1 MAGRLTAH
9 VSRRPVV
16 GECIGP
22 GGLAGLQNRDGGA
35 SGVSGG
41 FDSHTLPLQGG
52 RAEKAARA
60 ENSSRF
66 RSSAFSVV
74 SAFSALALLV
84 VVPDAVEAQADTTRP
99 QYVQAPVSPMGAFFR
114 SLAIPGWAQAKLDR
128 RLTGGI
134 FLGFEGIALGM
145 IIKADRELEY
155 MKSRG
160 DSTESLEN
168 KRQEREDWITLLV
181 FNHLFA
187 ALDGFVGSHLYDFP
201 DEVKLRA
208 SPKGFG
214 AVVTI
219 PVRIR

>member
-1 MAGRLTAH
+1 MRRGWKSVRLTSHA
-9 VSRRPVV
+9 SRLTVV

-41 FDSHTLPLQGG
+41 FDSHTLPLQDVEGVRG
-52 RAEKAARA
+52 VRGVLRYAT
-60 ENSSRF
+60 NVTY
-66 RSSAFSVV
+66 AFYALVV
-74 SAFSALALLV
+74 LALL
-84 VVPDAVEAQADTTRP
+84 PTNAYAQADTASAIYRT
-99 QYVQAPVSPMGAFFR
+99 APVSPMGAFFR
-114 SLAIPGWAQAKLDR
+114 SLAVPGWAQAKLDR

-134 FLGFEGIALGM
+134 FLAFEGIALGM
-145 IIKADRELEY
+145 IIKSDRELAYLE
-155 MKSRG
+155 KRG
-160 DSTESLEN
+160 DTEEAIAD
-168 KRQEREDWITLLV
+168 KKQEREDWITLLV

-201 DEVKLRA
+201 DEVRFRA

-219 PVRIR
+219 PVRIP

>member
-1 MAGRLTAH
+1 MAGRFTARGLRLTE
-9 VSRRPVV
+9 V

-41 FDSHTLPLQGG
+41 FDSHTLPLQGVKG
-52 RAEKAARA
+52 VPGVRGVRLYAKYALCAVVLLGCLPRAA
-60 ENSSRF
+60 
-66 RSSAFSVV
+66 
-74 SAFSALALLV
+74 
-84 VVPDAVEAQADTTRP
+84 DAQADTTRP

-128 RLTGGI
+128 RLTGSI

-145 IIKADRELEY
+145 AIKADRELAY
-155 MKSRG
+155 MKARG
-160 DSTESLEN
+160 DSAEAIDN
-168 KRQEREDWITLLV
+168 KRQEREDWITLVV

-208 SPKGFG
+208 SPNGVG

>member
-1 MAGRLTAH
+1 MRRADRLTAH
-9 VSRRPVV
+9 GSRLTVV

-35 SGVSGG
+35 SGVFGG
-41 FDSHTLPLQGG
+41 FDSHTLPLIGG
-52 RAEKAARA
+52 KAVSAEKADK
-60 ENSSRF
+60 SF
-66 RSSAFSVV
+66 FSAHSAL
-74 SAFSALALLV
+74 SAFSALFLLV
-84 VVPDAVEAQADTTRP
+84 ALPNVATAQADTTRP

-145 IIKADRELEY
+145 VIKADRELEY

-160 DSTESLEN
+160 DSTESIEN
-168 KRQEREDWITLLV
+168 KRQEREDWITLVV

-201 DEVKLRA
+201 DEVKIRA

>member
-1 MAGRLTAH
+1 MGEPLTAH
-9 VSRRPVV
+9 CSPLTVV

-41 FDSHTLPLQGG
+41 FDSHTLPLQ
-52 RAEKAARA
+52 RRV
-60 ENSSRF
+60 RT
-66 RSSAFSVV
+66 VTV
-74 SAFSALALLV
+74 STVLTALALMFAG
-84 VVPDAVEAQADTTRP
+84 PRAVLAQADTTRP
-99 QYVQAPVSPMGAFFR
+99 QYVQSPVSPMGAFFR

-128 RLTGGI
+128 RLTGAI

-145 IIKADRELEY
+145 VIKADRELDY
-155 MKSRG
+155 MRSRG
-160 DSTESLEN
+160 DSAQAIDN
-168 KRQEREDWITLLV
+168 KKQEREDWITLLV

>member
-1 MAGRLTAH
+1 MRDLLTAH
-9 VSRRPVV
+9 CSPLTVV

-41 FDSHTLPLQGG
+41 FDSHTLPLQAGST
-52 RAEKAARA
+52 ALTALT
-60 ENSSRF
+60 
-66 RSSAFSVV
+66 V
-74 SAFSALALLV
+74 LALMLAS
-84 VVPDAVEAQADTTRP
+84 PRTMIAQADTTRP

-114 SLAIPGWAQAKLDR
+114 SLTIPGWAQAKLDR

-145 IIKADRELEY
+145 VIKADRELAY
-155 MKSRG
+155 LKARG
-160 DSTESLEN
+160 DSAEVLEN

-201 DEVKLRA
+201 DEIRFRA
-208 SPKGFG
+208 APGGVG

-219 PVRIR
+219 PFRIP

>member
-1 MAGRLTAH
+1 MAVLLTAH
-9 VSRRPVV
+9 CSPLTVV

-41 FDSHTLPLQGG
+41 FDSHTLPSIGG
-52 RAEKAARA
+52 SAEKAEKA
-60 ENSSRF
+60 ESF
-66 RSSAFSVV
+66 
-74 SAFSALALLV
+74 FSALSAVAALSAALLAGL
-84 VVPDAVEAQADTTRP
+84 PTPACAQADTTRP

-114 SLAIPGWAQAKLDR
+114 SLAVPGWGQAKLDR

-134 FLGFEGIALGM
+134 FIGFEGIALGM
-145 IIKADRELEY
+145 IIKADRELDY
-155 MKSRG
+155 MRERG
-160 DSTESLEN
+160 DSAQSIEN
-168 KRQEREDWITLLV
+168 KKQEREDWITLLI

>member
-9 VSRRPVV
+9 VLRLTVV

-41 FDSHTLPLQGG
+41 FDSHTLPLKRWRTTVPTVLTILTLMFAGQ
-52 RAEKAARA
+52 RAV
-60 ENSSRF
+60 F
-66 RSSAFSVV
+66 
-74 SAFSALALLV
+74 
-84 VVPDAVEAQADTTRP
+84 AQADSTRP
-99 QYVQAPVSPMGAFFR
+99 LYVQAPVSPLGAFFR
-114 SLAIPGWAQAKLDR
+114 SLAIPGWGQAKLDR

-145 IIKADRELEY
+145 AIKADRELQY
-155 MKSRG
+155 MKARG
-160 DSTESLEN
+160 DSTESIEN
-168 KRQEREDWITLLV
+168 KRQEREDWITLVV

-208 SPKGFG
+208 SPKCFG

-219 PVRIR
+219 PFRIR

>member
-1 MAGRLTAH
+1 MDERLTAH
-9 VSRRPVV
+9 GSGLTAV

-41 FDSHTLPLQGG
+41 FDSHTLPLNGGKAG
-52 RAEKAARA
+52 RAEKAEKSSFSAHSALSALSALVVLVTLPDVARA
-60 ENSSRF
+60 QTDS
-66 RSSAFSVV
+66 
-74 SAFSALALLV
+74 
-84 VVPDAVEAQADTTRP
+84 THP

-168 KRQEREDWITLLV
+168 KRQEREDWITLLL

>member
-1 MAGRLTAH
+1 MSWRSTARTARTARTAGTARTALTA
-9 VSRRPVV
+9 
-16 GECIGP
+16 
-22 GGLAGLQNRDGGA
+22 LA
-35 SGVSGG
+35 V
-41 FDSHTLPLQGG
+41 
-52 RAEKAARA
+52 
-60 ENSSRF
+60 
-66 RSSAFSVV
+66 
-74 SAFSALALLV
+74 LALTVLG
-84 VVPDAVEAQADTTRP
+84 PTRSFGQADTTRP
-99 QYVQAPVSPMGAFFR
+99 QYIQAPVSPMGAFFR

-160 DSTESLEN
+160 DSTQSIEN

-219 PVRIR
+219 PVRFR

>member
-1 MAGRLTAH
+1 MGEPLTAH
-9 VSRRPVV
+9 CSPLTVV

-41 FDSHTLPLQGG
+41 FDSHTLPLQDV
-52 RAEKAARA
+52 RTQKTHRTQSPLFFCVLCVLCVFA
-60 ENSSRF
+60 SR
-66 RSSAFSVV
+66 
-74 SAFSALALLV
+74 LA
-84 VVPDAVEAQADTTRP
+84 AQADTTRP
-99 QYVQAPVSPMGAFFR
+99 QYVQVPVSPMGAFFR

-128 RLTGGI
+128 RLTGAI

-145 IIKADRELEY
+145 VIKADRELDY
-155 MKSRG
+155 MRSRG
-160 DSTESLEN
+160 DSAQAIDN
-168 KRQEREDWITLLV
+168 KKQEREDWITLLV

>member
-1 MAGRLTAH
+1 MSGEPWSLAASSQRLAAA
-9 VSRRPVV
+9 R
-16 GECIGP
+16 GWIGP

-41 FDSHTLPLQGG
+41 FDSHTLPLGNGSQAQGTHKPQSLRLG
-52 RAEKAARA
+52 FVLCVLCVCASTGAAQTDTSIYRA
-60 ENSSRF
+60 
-66 RSSAFSVV
+66 
-74 SAFSALALLV
+74 
-84 VVPDAVEAQADTTRP
+84 
-99 QYVQAPVSPMGAFFR
+99 APVSPMGAFFR

-128 RLTGGI
+128 RLTGGL
-134 FLGFEGIALGM
+134 FLAFEGVALGM
-145 IIKADRELEY
+145 VVKTDRELQY
-155 MKSRG
+155 LKDRG
-160 DSTESLEN
+160 EPDEVLDD

-208 SPKGFG
+208 APRGLG

-219 PVRIR
+219 PIRLP